1 MKNIKSFTLTRQK
14 EKCTDD
20 KQFKIWIKP
29 EKEQNLALLLKKKVT
44 KKVISKKKLSKN
56 SPKRKNKKK

>member
-29 EKEQNLALLLKKKVT
+29 EKEQNLVLLLKKKVT
-44 KKVISKKKLSKN
+44 KKAISKMKLSKN
-56 SPKRKNKKK
+56 SPKRKSKKK